1 MNSALFINTIRFI
14 ALVLLQVLVCNQLNF
29 MGSLNPYVY
38 VLFVL
43 LYPIGSNRMG
53 FIFLAFSLGLIL
65 DLFLDSGG
73 AHAAAAV
80 SMAYVRPVF
89 LKFSFGAAY
98 EYQAIK
104 LNAAEALPRLTYF
117 ALLILIHHFILFT
130 LVYFDSSKFKI
141 IIYNTLINGGFTL
154 LLVWLLN
161 ALFSSKKS

>member
-1 MNSALFINTIRFI
+1 MNSALFINITRFM
-14 ALVLLQVLVCNQLNF
+14 ALLLLQVLVCNQLNF
-29 MGSLNPYVY
+29 LGSLNPYVY

-43 LYPIGSNRMG
+43 LYPIGGNRMG
-53 FIFLAFSLGLIL
+53 FIFLAFTLGFIL

-73 AHAAAAV
+73 AHATAAV
-80 SMAYVRPVF
+80 SMAYMRPAF
-89 LKFSFGAAY
+89 LKFSFGAVY

-117 ALLILIHHFILFT
+117 TLLIIIHHFILFT

-154 LLVWLLN
+154 LFVLLLN

>member
-1 MNSALFINTIRFI
+1 MNSTLFINTTRFI
-14 ALVLLQVLVCNQLNF
+14 ALLLLQVLVCNQLNF
-29 MGSLNPYVY
+29 MGSLNPYIY
-38 VLFVL
+38 LLFVL

-53 FIFLAFSLGLIL
+53 LILLAFTLGIIL

-73 AHAAAAV
+73 AHAAATV
-80 SMAYVRPVF
+80 STAYMRPAF

-117 ALLILIHHFILFT
+117 AMLILIHHFILFA
-130 LVYFDSSKFKI
+130 LIYFDSGKFKI
-141 IIYNTLINGGFTL
+141 IFYNAVINGGFTL

>member
-1 MNSALFINTIRFI
+1 MNSTLFINTTRFI
-14 ALVLLQVLVCNQLNF
+14 ALLLLQVLVCNQLNF

-53 FIFLAFSLGLIL
+53 LIFLAFTLGLIL

-80 SMAYVRPVF
+80 SMAYMRPAF
-89 LKFSFGAAY
+89 LKFSFGAVY
-98 EYQAIK
+98 EYQAII
-104 LNAAEALPRLTYF
+104 LNGADALTRLTYF
-117 ALLILIHHFILFT
+117 TLLIIFHHFILFT
-130 LVYFDSSKFKI
+130 LVYFDSSKFKTI
-141 IIYNTLINGGFTL
+141 FYNTLINGGFTL

>member
-1 MNSALFINTIRFI
+1 MNSIFFLNTTRFI
-14 ALVLLQVLVCNQLNF
+14 ALLLLQILVCNQLNF

-38 VLFVL
+38 VIFVL

-53 FIFLAFSLGLIL
+53 FILLSFTLGLIL

-80 SMAYVRPVF
+80 SMAYVRPAF

-117 ALLILIHHFILFT
+117 VLLILIHHFVLFA
-130 LVYFDSSKFKI
+130 LIYFDSSKLKI
-141 IIYNTLINGGFTL
+141 IFYGTLINGGFTL
-154 LLVWLLN
+154 LFV
-161 ALFSSKKS
+161 

>member
-1 MNSALFINTIRFI
+1 MTSTLFINTTRFI
-14 ALVLLQVLVCNQLNF
+14 ALLLLQVLVCNQLNF
-29 MGSLNPYVY
+29 MGNLNPYVY

-43 LYPIGSNRMG
+43 LYPIGSNQMG
-53 FIFLAFSLGLIL
+53 LIFLAFTLGLIL

-80 SMAYVRPVF
+80 SVAYMRPVF

-104 LNAAEALPRLTYF
+104 LNAAETLPRLTYF
-117 ALLILIHHFILFT
+117 ALLILIHQFILFT

-141 IIYNTLINGGFTL
+141 IFYNSLINGCFTL

-161 ALFSSKKS
+161 ALFNSKKS

>member
-1 MNSALFINTIRFI
+1 MNSTLFINTTRFI
-14 ALVLLQVLVCNQLNF
+14 ALLLLQVLVCNQLNF

-53 FIFLAFSLGLIL
+53 LIFIAFTLGLIL

-80 SMAYVRPVF
+80 TIAYIRPAF

-104 LNAAEALPRLTYF
+104 LNATEALPRLTYF
-117 ALLILIHHFILFT
+117 ALLILIHQLILFT
-130 LVYFDSSKFKI
+130 LIYFDSSKFKI
-141 IIYNTLINGGFTL
+141 IFYNTLINGGFTL
-154 LLVWLLN
+154 LFVWLLN

>member
-1 MNSALFINTIRFI
+1 MTSTLFINTTRFI
-14 ALVLLQVLVCNQLNF
+14 ALLLLQVLVCNQLNF
-29 MGSLNPYVY
+29 MGNLNPYVY

-43 LYPIGSNRMG
+43 LYPIGSNQMG
-53 FIFLAFSLGLIL
+53 LIFLAFTLGLIL

-80 SMAYVRPVF
+80 SVAYMRPAF

-104 LNAAEALPRLTYF
+104 LNAAETLPRLTYF
-117 ALLILIHHFILFT
+117 ALLILIHQFILFT

-141 IIYNTLINGGFTL
+141 IFYNSLINGCFTL

-161 ALFSSKKS
+161 ALFNSKKL